1 MQAIAAW
8 AGGYRT
14 VLDDGRTHQVTVDL
28 PRDEGG
34 ESTGTSPLE
43 LCVLSLAGCITTIF
57 ALVARKRRLA
67 FSSMTLGLEAERT
80 LGSATIVRV
89 RGTLRLRTEAS
100 EQAVSAALRATVR
113 TCPVGVLFERA
124 GIPIDLRPLIE
135 RPVHGGAARSTA

>member
-14 VLDDGRTHQVTVDL
+14 VVDDGRTHQVTVDL

-57 ALVARKRRLA
+57 ALVARRRRLA
-67 FSSMTLGLEAERT
+67 FSSMTLGLEAERPP
-80 LGSATIVRV
+80 GSATIARV

-100 EQAVSAALRATVR
+100 EQAVDAALRATVR

-124 GIPIDLRPLIE
+124 GIPVELRPLVE
-135 RPVHGGAARSTA
+135 RPVRGGSARSTA